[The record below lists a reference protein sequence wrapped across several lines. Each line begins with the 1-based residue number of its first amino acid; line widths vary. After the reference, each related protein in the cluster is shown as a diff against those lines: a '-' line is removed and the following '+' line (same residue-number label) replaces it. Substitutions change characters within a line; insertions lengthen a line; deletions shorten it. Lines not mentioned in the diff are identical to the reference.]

1 MLLDTN
7 ILIEHLDAV
16 PSVVSAL
23 AAYKESGEEFV
34 ISAISVTEVLSH
46 EKLSA
51 GDIMTIKEYL
61 KTYSVILV
69 DVRIAEMAAEFRRTY
84 KLLTPDAI
92 IVATAY
98 VNGMRLAT
106 HDKKMQSVEK
116 VTFVDL

>member
-1 MLLDTN
+1 MESASGEKRPKEVSMLLDTN

-51 GDIMTIKEYL
+51 GDL
-61 KTYSVILV
+61 KHIW
-69 DVRIAEMAAEFRRTY
+69 
-84 KLLTPDAI
+84 
-92 IVATAY
+92 
-98 VNGMRLAT
+98 
-106 HDKKMQSVEK
+106 
-116 VTFVDL
+116 